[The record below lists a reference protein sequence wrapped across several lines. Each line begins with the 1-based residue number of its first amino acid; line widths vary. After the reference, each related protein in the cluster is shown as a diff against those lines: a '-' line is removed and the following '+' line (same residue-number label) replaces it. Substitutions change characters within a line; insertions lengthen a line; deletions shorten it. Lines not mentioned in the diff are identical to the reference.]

1 MSELL
6 PTPYGSCRVFHPSG
20 LLVTLPVPSGGWDY
34 KGAFAAVGDI
44 LAAGFTANAPG
55 LEAGEQKEMIGSV
68 LRSEKTNDDGSLTPV
83 AGLYNTSDAYK
94 HSFIK
99 LYLNQPEQI
108 ADLEAASG
116 LKFFSLTLYDGAAM
130 PEKGHKKIVKAGRPF
145 GIVWGPNPRYDE
157 KKAEDMK
164 ARNEVY
170 KVAKKVL
177 IRYEG
182 QQATPTADP
191 PKGGPTQDDADT
203 LARLNAVDDWRDF
216 LSDDPVLN
224 VFNERLRKMSVLPRG
239 CKERERVWAMVLAH
253 ATLAGWEFSKE
264 LVKFVPIFVP
274 GNNVEEIPF

>member
-6 PTPYGSCRVFHPSG
+6 PTPYGSVRVFHTSG

-68 LRSEKTNDDGSLTPV
+68 IRSEKSNDDGSLTPV

-116 LKFFSLTLYDGAAM
+116 LKFFNLPLYDGAAM
-130 PEKGHKKIVKAGRPF
+130 PEKGHKKITKANRPF

-157 KKAEDMK
+157 KKADDMK

-182 QQATPTADP
+182 QQVTPTAEP
-191 PKGGPTQDDADT
+191 PKDAPAADD
-203 LARLNAVDDWRDF
+203 LARLNAVNDWRDF
-216 LSDDPVLN
+216 LSDDPDLKR
-224 VFNERLRKMSVLPRG
+224 FNDRLKEMSKLPKG
-239 CKERERVWAMVLAH
+239 CTERERVWAMIQAH
-253 ATLAGWEFSKE
+253 ATLAGWEFSKQ
-264 LVKFVPIFVP
+264 LVCFVPIALHP
-274 GNNVEEIPF
+274 GDREEIPF

>member
-20 LLVTLPVPSGGWDY
+20 LLVTLPIPSGGWDY

-44 LAAGFTANAPG
+44 LAAGFTVNAPG

-68 LRSEKTNDDGSLTPV
+68 IRSEKTNDDGSLTPV

-116 LKFFSLTLYDGAAM
+116 LKFFSLPLYDGAAM
-130 PEKGHKKIVKAGRPF
+130 PEKGHKKITRASRPF

-157 KKAEDMK
+157 KKAEEMA
-164 ARNEVY
+164 ARKEIY

-177 IRYEG
+177 VRYEG
-182 QQATPTADP
+182 QQATQTAEP
-191 PKGGPTQDDADT
+191 PKDKTDDDI
-203 LARLNAVDDWRDF
+203 ARLNAVNDWRDF
-216 LSDDPVLN
+216 LADDPDLKRMN
-224 VFNERLRKMSVLPRG
+224 DRLKEMGKLPKG
-239 CKERERVWAMVLAH
+239 CTEREQVWAMIQSH
-253 ATLAGWEFSKE
+253 ATLAGWEFSKQ
-264 LVKFVPIFVP
+264 LIAYVPVPVP
-274 GNNVEEIPF
+274 GNAEEIPF